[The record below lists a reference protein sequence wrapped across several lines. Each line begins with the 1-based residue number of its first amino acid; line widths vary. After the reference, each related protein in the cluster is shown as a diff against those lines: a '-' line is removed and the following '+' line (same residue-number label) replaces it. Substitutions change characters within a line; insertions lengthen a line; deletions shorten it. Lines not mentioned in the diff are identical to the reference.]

1 VVARTGRSSNPKR
14 VLLDDPTT
22 SYESVQVTLD
32 ELDLALVR
40 AMHEHPRAGVLEL
53 SRTTS
58 VARGTVQ
65 ARLKRLEEAGVITG
79 YGPDVD
85 LRRAGFPVQA
95 YVTLEIAQGALD
107 EVREALDAIPQVVE
121 AVVTTGSFDVL
132 CLVATASHEDLQA
145 TLLRLDQ
152 SPSIVRSTSIVVLS
166 VLIERRVQPLLEST
180 RRPGSTRAPAY
191 RAAARPL
198 SADASDGRGTSATR

>member
-1 VVARTGRSSNPKR
+1 M
-14 VLLDDPTT
+14 LD
-22 SYESVQVTLD
+22 Q
-32 ELDLALVR
+32 LDLALIAV
-40 AMHEHPRAGVLEL
+40 MHDHPRAGVLEL

-65 ARLKRLEEAGVITG
+65 ARLRRLEEAGVITG

-85 LRRAGFPVQA
+85 LRAAGFPVQA

-107 EVREALDAIPQVVE
+107 EVREALDAISQVVE

-132 CLVATASHEDLQA
+132 CLVATASHEELQG

-166 VLIERRVQPLLEST
+166 VLIPRRVQPLLESAP
-180 RRPGSTRAPAY
+180 RPGTTRAPAY
-191 RAAARPL
+191 R
-198 SADASDGRGTSATR
+198 SHGS

>member
-1 VVARTGRSSNPKR
+1 MN
-14 VLLDDPTT
+14 LDA
-22 SYESVQVTLD
+22 
-32 ELDLALVR
+32 LDLALVR
-40 AMHEHPRAGVLEL
+40 AMREHPRAGALEL
-53 SRTTS
+53 SRTVS

-65 ARLKRLEEAGVITG
+65 ARLKRLEDAGVITG

-132 CLVATASHEDLQA
+132 CLVATASHEELQE

-166 VLIERRVQPLLEST
+166 VLIGRRVQPLLEAAPHPET
-180 RRPGSTRAPAY
+180 HRAPAY
-191 RAAARPL
+191 R
-198 SADASDGRGTSATR
+198 TR

>member
-198 SADASDGRGTSATR
+198 SGDASDGRGTSATR

>member
-1 VVARTGRSSNPKR
+1 M
-14 VLLDDPTT
+14 
-22 SYESVQVTLD
+22 TLD

-65 ARLKRLEEAGVITG
+65 ARMKRLEEAGVITG

-198 SADASDGRGTSATR
+198 SGDASDGRGTSATR

>member
-1 VVARTGRSSNPKR
+1 M
-14 VLLDDPTT
+14 
-22 SYESVQVTLD
+22 TLD
-32 ELDLALVR
+32 ELDLALLR
-40 AMHEHPRAGVLEL
+40 ALQEHPRAGALEL

-65 ARLKRLEEAGVITG
+65 ARLRRMEEEGVVTG

-85 LRRAGFPVQA
+85 LRAAGFPVQA

-107 EVREALDAIPQVVE
+107 EVHEALDAIPEVVE
-121 AVVTTGSFDVL
+121 AVVTTGTFDVL
-132 CLVATASHEDLQA
+132 CLVATASHEDLQR

-166 VLIERRVQPLLEST
+166 VLIPRRVQPLLESAP
-180 RRPGSTRAPAY
+180 RPGTTRAPAY
-191 RAAARPL
+191 R
-198 SADASDGRGTSATR
+198 SMTRE